1 MTATRTVTIL
11 TPDRLTSL
19 GQALFAAQKTDEPW
33 QCDASIDDLAATILE
48 RRERLR
54 AAVASAPDAS
64 FGPQP
69 DDDQGERV
77 WSASQCAEH
86 VCAAQYSVCEP
97 AILALTIPSG
107 VATFVQPATPDE
119 HPAPAALSR
128 EAALARID
136 ATTPDFARLL
146 DSVPR
151 DADLDITLDHRFFGT
166 INLAAL
172 LLICAWH
179 EQGHA
184 AQIERLAT

>member
-19 GQALFAAQKTDEPW
+19 GQAFFAAQKTGEPW
-33 QCDASIDDLAATILE
+33 RCDAGIDDLAATILE

-54 AAVASAPDAS
+54 AVVAGAPEAS

-69 DDDQGERV
+69 DNDQGEQV
-77 WSASQCAEH
+77 WTAGQCAEH
-86 VCAAQYSVCEP
+86 VCAAQYAVGTP
-97 AILALTIPSG
+97 AILSLTTPGG
-107 VATFVQPATPDE
+107 VATFAQPAPPNE
-119 HPAPAALSR
+119 VPAPPALSR
-128 EAALARID
+128 AAALARLD
-136 ATTPDFARLL
+136 AATPEFAQLL
-146 DSVPR
+146 DRVPR

-184 AQIERLAT
+184 AQIERLSA